1 MLKRL
6 NPAVLLTAGALCLLL
21 LSGCA
26 TRFSS
31 DQLATLSDT
40 LPVSIELTEV
50 PFYPQ
55 ELYQCG
61 PAALATVLNNDQL
74 RTTPDALV
82 PQIYIPERGGS
93 LQVEMKVAA
102 RRHGMLAMEAPTQL
116 KGLLTEVAAGRP
128 VVVMQNLGLDIIP
141 RWHYAVIV
149 GFDLEAQNVILRSG
163 TEQRRITPLKLF
175 ERTWE
180 RSNRWALLALPPGQ
194 LPLETTPLDVVR
206 AALELEAS
214 NAPAALR
221 SLYSASQR
229 WPDDYLVSMALGN
242 AELAAGNAMP
252 ASQAFRQ
259 ALTQQPDAADAWNN
273 LAYSLKAEGCDRLAL
288 QAVNCAVQL
297 APANSAFQDSLQELS
312 AGSPASRTNPSQ
324 CIALPSCSASQN

>member
-1 MLKRL
+1 MLRPP
-6 NPAVLLTAGALCLLL
+6 PAVLLTAGILCLLL
-21 LSGCA
+21 LGGCA
-26 TRFSS
+26 TRLGH
-31 DQLATLSDT
+31 DQLETLSDT
-40 LPVSIELTEV
+40 LPISVELTEV

-61 PAALATVLNNDQL
+61 PAALATVLNNDSP

-93 LQVEMKVAA
+93 LQIEMKVAA
-102 RRHGMLAMEAPTQL
+102 RRHGMLAMEAPTSLQ
-116 KGLLTEVAAGRP
+116 GLLAEVAAGRP
-128 VVVMQNLGLDIIP
+128 VVVLQNLGLDIIP

-149 GFDLEAQNVILRSG
+149 GYDLQAQNVILRSG
-163 TEQRRITPLKLF
+163 TEQRRITPLGLF
-175 ERTWE
+175 ERTWA
-180 RSNRWALLALPPGQ
+180 RGDRWALLVLPPSQ
-194 LPLETTPLDVVR
+194 LPLQTEPLNVVR

-214 NAPAALR
+214 DPQAALG
-221 SLYSASQR
+221 SLHSASQR

-242 AELAAGNAMP
+242 AELAAGHAKP

-259 ALTQQPDAADAWNN
+259 ALRQKAEAAEAWNN
-273 LAYSLKAEGCDRLAL
+273 LAYSLNAEGCARQAL

-312 AGSPASRTNPSQ
+312 VRPTATARNAQ
-324 CIALPSCSASQN
+324 CTALPRCPASQN

>member
-1 MLKRL
+1 MFKRL
-6 NPAVLLTAGALCLLL
+6 NPAVLLTAVALCLSL

-93 LQVEMKVAA
+93 LQIEMKVAA
-102 RRHGMLAMEAPTQL
+102 RRHGMLAMEAPTHL
-116 KGLLTEVAAGRP
+116 KGLLAEVAAGRP
-128 VVVMQNLGLDIIP
+128 VVVMQNLGLAILP

-149 GFDLEAQNVILRSG
+149 GFDLQAQNVILRSG

-180 RSNRWALLALPPGQ
+180 RSNHWALLVLTPGQ
-194 LPLETTPLDVVR
+194 LPLQTTPLDVVR
-206 AALELEAS
+206 ATLELEAS
-214 NAPAALR
+214 NARAALL
-221 SLYSASQR
+221 SLHSARQR

-242 AELAAGNAMP
+242 AELAAGHGKA
-252 ASQAFRQ
+252 ASQAFRR
-259 ALTQQPDAADAWNN
+259 ALAQQPDAADAWNN
-273 LAYSLKAEGCDRLAL
+273 LAYSLNAEGCGRLAL

-312 AGSPASRTNPSQ
+312 GKTRASRTNQPQ
-324 CIALPSCSASQN
+324 CVALPNCSASQN